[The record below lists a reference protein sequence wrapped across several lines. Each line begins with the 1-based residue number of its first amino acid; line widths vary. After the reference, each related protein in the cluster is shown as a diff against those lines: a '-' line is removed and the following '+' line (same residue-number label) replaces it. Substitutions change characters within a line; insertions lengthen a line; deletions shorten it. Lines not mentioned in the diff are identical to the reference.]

1 MVSKE
6 EKWPN
11 WFRILKE
18 ALKIEQQKESGSSGQ

>member
-1 MVSKE
+1 MASKE

-18 ALKIEQQKESGSSGQ
+18 AVRGEQQKESGSSRQ

>member
-6 EKWPN
+6 EWPG

-18 ALKIEQQKESGSSGQ
+18 ALKSEQQKESGPSRQ